1 MLTIFFTLFKFKQ
14 MLDQIA
20 ELVKQYGQQ
29 TVIDNPEVPND
40 LNNQL
45 MAEAAST
52 ISGGLQNI
60 LSGGGLQG
68 LLGLFGGNQNQNQSR
83 GGILSNPIVAMMVG
97 HLANKLVQN
106 LKLSPAVANNVSN
119 NIIPNVINSLTQRTV
134 SNAPQDS
141 GFDLNGLIASLTGGQ
156 RGSQAGGIDFQNLL
170 HQFTQDGS
178 ATIDQNKIDQLTE
191 QAQQQQQRNG
201 GLADLIQGF
210 FK

>member
-1 MLTIFFTLFKFKQ
+1 

-29 TVIDNPEVPND
+29 TVVENPEVPND
-40 LNNQL
+40 LNNQV

-68 LLGLFGGNQNQNQSR
+68 LLGLFGGNQNQSQGR

-106 LKLSPAVANNVSN
+106 LQLNPAVANSISN

-141 GFDLNGLIASLTGGQ
+141 GFDLNGLISSLTGGGQ
-156 RGSQAGGIDFQNLL
+156 GGTQPGGIDFQNLL
-170 HQFTQDGS
+170 HQFTQGGN
-178 ATIDQNKIDQLTE
+178 AAIDQNVIDQLTE
-191 QAQQQQQRNG
+191 QARQQQQQRSG

>member
-1 MLTIFFTLFKFKQ
+1 

-29 TVIDNPEVPND
+29 TVVENPEVPND
-40 LNNQL
+40 LNNQV

-68 LLGLFGGNQNQNQSR
+68 LLGLFGGNQNQSQSR

-106 LKLSPAVANNVSN
+106 LQLNPAVANSISN

-141 GFDLNGLIASLTGGQ
+141 GFDLNGLISSLTGGGQ
-156 RGSQAGGIDFQNLL
+156 GGTQPGGIDFQNLL
-170 HQFTQDGS
+170 HQFTQGGN
-178 ATIDQNKIDQLTE
+178 AAIDQNVIDQLTE
-191 QAQQQQQRNG
+191 QARQQQQQRSG